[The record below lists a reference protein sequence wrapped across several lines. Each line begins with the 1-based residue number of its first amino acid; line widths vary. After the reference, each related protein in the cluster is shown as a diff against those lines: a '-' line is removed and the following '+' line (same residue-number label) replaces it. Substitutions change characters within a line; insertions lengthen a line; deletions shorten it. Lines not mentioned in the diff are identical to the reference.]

1 LDNAGVSGLL
11 DEKRNSASLSG
22 VRENVL
28 HPSCTVEAQR
38 LGEIDRFVLPSD
50 RSAEMLGQLGDMIA
64 GLDGDSCLKT
74 RAE

>member
-1 LDNAGVSGLL
+1 M
-11 DEKRNSASLSG
+11 
-22 VRENVL
+22 RENVL
-28 HPSCTVEAQR
+28 RPSCTVEAQT